1 MFTKL
6 MKFRRH
12 PNRVEGTLGGHLC
25 SVILWHSSWI
35 VAIAK
40 NEKVAPVTS
49 LLYIETHNKLMTVH
63 KFRSESNFKMFA
75 GKIGCQPLPEIIKF
89 VHVTC

>member
-1 MFTKL
+1 MQYCASVSSKGHFTLRQSGNVSIVIHNYDLLSFIMSFIMFTKL

-12 PNRVEGTLGGHLC
+12 PNRVVSTLGGHLW

-49 LLYIETHNKLMTVH
+49 LLYI
-63 KFRSESNFKMFA
+63 
-75 GKIGCQPLPEIIKF
+75 
-89 VHVTC
+89 